1 MNTPGVLKHLK
12 ESSLKTLIIIPTYNE
27 VENIQAITA
36 LTFQVSSDFQIL
48 FVDDNSQDGTRDE
61 IAKVSARF
69 PGKIHLL
76 PRAGKLGLGT
86 AYVAGF
92 RWGLER
98 GFDVLIEMDA
108 DLSHNPVY
116 LTDMLERLQRADG
129 VIGSRYVEG
138 GGTKNWS
145 WLRKLISRGGSLYS
159 RMVLGLA
166 VRDLTGGFNGWHRR
180 VLEAIN
186 IDAIQSE
193 GYAFQVE
200 LKYRALKKGFR
211 LEEFPIIF
219 VDRRAGYSKMSSRIV
234 LEAILRMWSLR
245 RLKL

>member
-1 MNTPGVLKHLK
+1 M
-12 ESSLKTLIIIPTYNE
+12 KTLIIIPTYNE
-27 VENIQAITA
+27 VENVQAITA

-61 IAKVSARF
+61 IAKMSARF

-76 PRAGKLGLGT
+76 ARSGKLGLGT

-92 RWGLER
+92 RWGLAR
-98 GFDVLIEMDA
+98 DFDVFVEMDA

-116 LTDMLERLQRADG
+116 LTDMLACLTRVDG
-129 VIGSRYVEG
+129 VIGSRYVPG

-145 WLRKLISRGGSLYS
+145 WIRKLISRGGSLYS
-159 RMVLGLA
+159 RLVLGLR

-180 VLEAIN
+180 VLENIN

-200 LKYRALKKGFR
+200 LKYRALKKGFH

-234 LEAILRMWSLR
+234 FEAILRMWSLR
-245 RLKL
+245 GLKL

>member
-1 MNTPGVLKHLK
+1 M
-12 ESSLKTLIIIPTYNE
+12 KTLIIIPTYNE

-36 LTFQVSSDFQIL
+36 LTFQVSSEFQIL

-61 IAKVSARF
+61 IAKMSARF
-69 PGKIHLL
+69 PGQIHLL

-92 RWGLER
+92 GWGLER

-108 DLSHNPVY
+108 DLSHNPIY
-116 LTDMLERLQRADG
+116 LTEMLARLQHVDG
-129 VIGSRYVEG
+129 VIGSRYVAG

-145 WLRKLISRGGSLYS
+145 WLRKLISRGGSLYA
-159 RMVLGLA
+159 RMVLGLN
-166 VRDLTGGFNGWHRR
+166 VRDLTGGFNGWNRR

-186 IDAIQSE
+186 IDSIQSE

-211 LEEFPIIF
+211 LEEFPIVF

-234 LEAILRMWSLR
+234 FEAILRMWSLR
-245 RLKL
+245 QLKL